1 MLMATHSDAWTAD
14 LLDDIPD
21 DGQRWEIIDGRLF
34 VTPAPEVPHQ
44 LVVGEL
50 ARLLSNYMIR
60 VAAARVIAS
69 PSDIRRGPKTR
80 MQPDVFVV
88 MMRDGKLP
96 TYPFDMS
103 TLLLTIE
110 VMSPSSEVTDRRD
123 RRIAYLDGGV
133 PEYWVVDADARHI
146 ERWRTG
152 DEAPEIVTDVIS
164 FQAPGIDHALDIPLP
179 EFFDDASY
187 GL

>member
-1 MLMATHSDAWTAD
+1 MVMATPSDAWTAD

-21 DGQRWEIIDGRLF
+21 DGQRWEIIDGRLL
-34 VTPAPEVPHQ
+34 VTPAPDVPHQ

-50 ARLLSNYMIR
+50 AQRLWMYINKL
-60 VAAARVIAS
+60 APARVIAS

-110 VMSPSSEVTDRRD
+110 VVSPSSEVTDRRD
-123 RRIAYLDGGV
+123 RRIAYLNGGV
-133 PEYWVVDADARHI
+133 PEYWIVDADARHI

-164 FQAPGIDHALDIPLP
+164 FQAPGIDHALDISLP
-179 EFFDDASY
+179 EFFADASY